1 MIRCRECGTENSA
14 EARYCSKCGAL
25 IRPMREQYFRHRS
38 VNNIWLLLI
47 GSIMIIYGLIRL
59 LETYYHIT
67 LELWPIL
74 AILFGLALMY
84 GSLRRR

>member
-14 EARYCSKCGAL
+14 EARYCTKCGAL
-25 IRPMREQYFRHRS
+25 LRPTKEPYFRRRHIG
-38 VNNIWLLLI
+38 NIWLLLF
-47 GSIMIIYGLIRL
+47 GSLMIIYGFIKL

-67 LELWPIL
+67 LELGPIL
-74 AILFGLALMY
+74 AILFGVALIY